1 MLTVWR
7 IVKAKH
13 AASAFDG
20 EGARRSGGR
29 WTSAGRRAV
38 YTSGTIALATLEMLA
53 HLDSTTALAAYRLI
67 EVTFPDSLVSAVR
80 LTDLPTNWREYPA
93 PLELRVIGDKWLDSE
108 QSAVLK
114 VPSALVP
121 VEYNYVIN
129 PQHHDFPLITRGN
142 PVTFPVDPR
151 LL

>member
-38 YTSGTIALATLEMLA
+38 YTSSTIALATLEILV
-53 HLDSTTALAAYRLI
+53 HLDSTVPLPAYRLI
-67 EVTFPDSLVSAVR
+67 EATIPESLVTAIETKS
-80 LTDLPTNWREYPA
+80 LPSNWRQYPA
-93 PLELRVIGDKWLDSE
+93 PPELHVIGDDWLHRQD
-108 QSAVLK
+108 SAVLK
-114 VPSALVP
+114 VPSALVA
-121 VEYNYVIN
+121 VEYNYLIN
-129 PQHHDFPLITRGN
+129 PQHPDFPKITIGT
-142 PVTFPVDPR
+142 PVSFPVDPR
-151 LL
+151 LR